1 MADAP
6 SIDLRNVSFSR
17 GDRAILNDVSMTVG
31 SAGLVGIVGFNGA
44 GKTTLLSLLA
54 TLAAPDSGSIFIDG
68 IDAIATPAQVRSKIG
83 VVFQESALEPRLSA
97 HDNLRFIAQCQG
109 LRGRTARQRV
119 DELLTSLGLEALA
132 ATRVQCLSGG
142 QRRRLELARALIAR
156 PRVLLLDEPTLGLDA
171 SARHAFWSEIRT
183 LVGDGH
189 TVLCSTHHADEASD
203 ADRVIVMHQGSVLAD
218 GPWRTLCANI
228 PGTIRL
234 DVPNSEDARRWLG
247 DEGYAAT
254 VREDGV
260 EISVANPQAALPAL
274 LQRIPCSV
282 SRAEVDSPRL
292 TDIVEHWSRVRHSE
306 PRRAIRM
313 THATGR
319 AYA

>member
-1 MADAP
+1 M
-6 SIDLRNVSFSR
+6 RNVSFSR
-17 GDRAILNDVSMTVG
+17 GERAILNDVSVTIG
-31 SAGLVGIVGFNGA
+31 SAGLVAIVGLNGA

-68 IDAIATPAQVRSKIG
+68 IDAIAMPAQVRSKIG

-109 LRGRTARQRV
+109 LRGRAARQRV
-119 DELLTSLGLEALA
+119 DELLTALGLEALA
-132 ATRVQCLSGG
+132 ATRVQRLSGG

-156 PRVLLLDEPTLGLDA
+156 PRVLLLDEPTLGLDVA
-171 SARHAFWSEIRT
+171 ARHVFWSEIRT

-218 GPWRTLCANI
+218 GPWRALCANI

-234 DVPNSEDARRWLG
+234 GVPSSEDARRWLG
-247 DEGYAAT
+247 EAGYVAT

-260 EISVANPQAALPAL
+260 EIWVANPQAALPAL

-282 SRAEVDSPRL
+282 SSAEIEAPRL
-292 TDIVEHWSRVRHSE
+292 IDIVEHWSRARHDE